1 MANDETDKA
10 GQQTHTLEWDEAKRR
25 FNIEKHGIDFL
36 DAPEV
41 LNDPGQY
48 TYRSKH
54 PEHEARY
61 VTVGKVK
68 GVIVAIIFTPR
79 GQKLRIISARR
90 ARKYERERYEQI

>member
-1 MANDETDKA
+1 MADDEFRRRA
-10 GQQTHTLEWDEAKRR
+10 LEWDETERR

-41 LNDPGQY
+41 MNDPGQY

-54 PEHEARY
+54 PEYEARY
-61 VTVGKVK
+61 VTVGKIK

-79 GQKLRIISARR
+79 GQNLRIISARR
-90 ARKYERERYEQI
+90 ARKHERERYEQI